1 MHYLR
6 SLLDSLNTYLLNARR
21 RNRQIILRTMD
32 LVVFMVTIVLAK
44 VLQLNQWNAAIAV
57 LFGNLWPAIIF
68 VVSQSATFHL
78 CGVYR
83 PILRYSNT
91 TFLRSIGKAIALN
104 LAMVM
109 FLRFGLVGWNL
120 GISSLI
126 IASILILVLT
136 LSLRLFLIKY
146 IRFYQRQRSPVKSQR
161 LLIYGAGQ
169 AGSELLQMLGNN
181 PNYQIIGFIDDNPD
195 LHHRTNLNG
204 YPVYPYSR
212 IETLWANQ
220 AFDLVVLALP
230 SVDPKVRG
238 DIVKR
243 LQHLAIPVKTV
254 PSLGDMLSGQVKINQ
269 IRDVDIADL
278 LGREQVAPD
287 LTLLRKQTHNRVVLV
302 TGAGGSIGSE
312 LCRQIMLQRPR
323 SLVLYEL
330 NEFALYQIHQELT
343 EAYPDIVCIPYLGS
357 VADES
362 YLGSVLGQNGV
373 EVVYHAAAYKHV
385 PLLESNIIKGVENNV
400 RGTFSAAR
408 TAISNGVDQF
418 VLISTDKAV
427 RPTNIMGTT
436 KRVAELIIQALA
448 AQPEIST
455 CFTIVRFGNVLGSS
469 GSVVPRFQAQI
480 AKGGPVTLT
489 HPEITRYFMSIPEAA
504 RLVIQAGALAQG
516 GEVFLLDMGQPV
528 KIHDLATQ
536 MIRLSG
542 LVPEQDIAIK
552 ITGTRPGE
560 KIYEELLIAGDNIQP
575 TRHKQIYSSQ
585 EPFIPWVT
593 LEPLL
598 TQLLQAVCQ
607 NDRATTYAL
616 LRRLVPEYTAPDH
629 QAAQAAPPI
638 YPDQPCSALAPA
650 HDSLPPS
657 SAIVPIGSPMVGES
671 RFRGAH

>member
-1 MHYLR
+1 MEYFR
-6 SLLDSLNTYLLNARR
+6 SLLDSLHTYLLGSRR
-21 RNRQIILRTMD
+21 RNRQIILRAMD
-32 LVVFMVTIVLAK
+32 LVVFMVAIVLAK
-44 VLQLNQWNAAIAV
+44 ALRLNQWDAAIAV
-57 LFGNLWPAIIF
+57 LFGDLWPVIIF
-68 VVSQSATFHL
+68 VVGQSVAFHF

-91 TFLRSIGKAIALN
+91 AFLRSIGKAITLN

-120 GISSLI
+120 GISNLI

-181 PNYQIIGFIDDNPD
+181 PKYRIIAFIDDNPD

-204 YPVYPYSR
+204 YPVYSYSA
-212 IETLWANQ
+212 IETLWAHQ

-243 LQHLAIPVKTV
+243 LQQLAIPVKTV

-269 IRDVDIADL
+269 IRDVDIGDL

-287 LTLLRKQTHNRVVLV
+287 LTLLRQQTHDRVVLV

-312 LCRQIMLQRPR
+312 LCRQIILQRPR

-343 EAYPDIVCIPYLGS
+343 EAYPDTVCVPYLGS

-362 YLGSVLGQNGV
+362 YLGSVLRQHGV

-408 TAISNGVDQF
+408 SAIANGVDQF

-516 GEVFLLDMGQPV
+516 GEVFLLDMGEPV
-528 KIHDLATQ
+528 KILDLAIQ

-607 NDRATTYAL
+607 NDPDTTYAL

-638 YPDQPCSALAPA
+638 DPDQPCSALAPA
-650 HDSLPPS
+650 HDSLPP

>member
-1 MHYLR
+1 
-6 SLLDSLNTYLLNARR
+6 
-21 RNRQIILRTMD
+21 MD
-32 LVVFMVTIVLAK
+32 LVVFMVAIVLAK
-44 VLQLNQWNAAIAV
+44 VLQLNQWNTAIAV

-181 PNYQIIGFIDDNPD
+181 PKYRIIAFIDDNPD

-204 YPVYPYSR
+204 YPVYSYSA
-212 IETLWANQ
+212 IETLWAHQ

-243 LQHLAIPVKTV
+243 LQQLAIPVKTV

-269 IRDVDIADL
+269 IRDVDIGDL

-287 LTLLRKQTHNRVVLV
+287 LTLLRQQTHDRVVLV

-312 LCRQIMLQRPR
+312 LCRQIILQRPR

-343 EAYPDIVCIPYLGS
+343 EAYPDTVCVPYLGS

-362 YLGSVLGQNGV
+362 YLGSVLRQHGV

-408 TAISNGVDQF
+408 SAIANGVDQF

-516 GEVFLLDMGQPV
+516 GEVFLLDMGEPV
-528 KIHDLATQ
+528 KILDLAIQ

-607 NDRATTYAL
+607 NDPDTTYAL

-638 YPDQPCSALAPA
+638 DPDQPCSALAPA
-650 HDSLPPS
+650 HDSLPP